1 MAKAMAD
8 QEQEDIQRWTKTR
21 VASIPFDVTAVN
33 LENLSKA
40 Q

>member
-1 MAKAMAD
+1 MAD
-8 QEQEDIQRWTKTR
+8 QEQEDIQRWTTTR
-21 VASIPFDVTAVN
+21 VASIPFDLIAVN